1 MINRKESHA
10 DVKRPNM
17 SIKPMLNIREGS
29 GDGRY
34 TLVIQLIRERRRG
47 VIFTPYR
54 LLPGEFDAKRQK
66 AVATS
71 RQKAHTAFIREIN
84 VFLER
89 QKKEIAHIL
98 SELEREGRSFTIRDI
113 TLAYRQRY
121 DNHYVHT
128 FFKRQI
134 EELRREGALGT
145 ANKYNATLIV
155 FEKFSGSRR
164 INFDNVDE
172 NMILDFERYLRQIPL
187 QPNTVSFYMS
197 NFRAVYNKAQ
207 KRGYVTHDK
216 SPFRAVPVR
225 IEKTR
230 KLAVSVEIIRRVA
243 TSEFPDSDK
252 LNCARD
258 MFMFSFYT
266 RGMSFVDMSYLR
278 QEDVQDGFIRYRRRK
293 TGQMYTIRIIPEA
306 QKILDRYRE
315 QCSPWA
321 LPLQDGPL

>member
-98 SELEREGRSFTIRDI
+98 SELEREGRSLPF
-113 TLAYRQRY
+113 
-121 DNHYVHT
+121 
-128 FFKRQI
+128 
-134 EELRREGALGT
+134 GT
-145 ANKYNATLIV
+145 SPWPTA
-155 FEKFSGSRR
+155 S
-164 INFDNVDE
+164 
-172 NMILDFERYLRQIPL
+172 
-187 QPNTVSFYMS
+187 
-197 NFRAVYNKAQ
+197 
-207 KRGYVTHDK
+207 VT
-216 SPFRAVPVR
+216 
-225 IEKTR
+225 T
-230 KLAVSVEIIRRVA
+230 
-243 TSEFPDSDK
+243 T
-252 LNCARD
+252 
-258 MFMFSFYT
+258 T
-266 RGMSFVDMSYLR
+266 
-278 QEDVQDGFIRYRRRK
+278 
-293 TGQMYTIRIIPEA
+293 MYTHFSNARSRSCA
-306 QKILDRYRE
+306 GKGR
-315 QCSPWA
+315 WG
-321 LPLQDGPL
+321 LPTSTTPH